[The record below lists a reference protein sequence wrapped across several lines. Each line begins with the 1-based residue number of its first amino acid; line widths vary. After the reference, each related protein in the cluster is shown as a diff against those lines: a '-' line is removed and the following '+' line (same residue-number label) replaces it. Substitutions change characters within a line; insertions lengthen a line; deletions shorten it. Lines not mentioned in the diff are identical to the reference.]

1 MGKKIQYQVRI
12 RKDLEGSDLA
22 DSANEFLGA
31 CAVSAITTFTANLPS
46 MQEVMSKMAEM
57 KSLKDCEII
66 SIVLIDTDNA
76 ELLGE
81 EFDWDEVE

>member
-1 MGKKIQYQVRI
+1 MGNKIQYQVCI

-31 CAVSAITTFTANLPS
+31 CAVSAITTFTVNLPS